1 MTYLRLVE
9 LCTQQPE
16 LLESRLREATTEV
29 LRSIMSI
36 QGASVAQLPR
46 AFGDVCNP
54 LEPLPFLQWQNDHFR
69 GDGGFE
75 NTTKG
80 AISCLKTPET
90 RCRETVS
97 LRRAAS

>member
-1 MTYLRLVE
+1 ME

-29 LRSIMSI
+29 IRSIMSI

-46 AFGDVCNP
+46 AFGDACNP

-75 NTTKG
+75 NTTKRG
-80 AISCLKTPET
+80 HILLETPEA
-90 RCRETVS
+90 RYRETVS
-97 LRRAAS
+97 LRRAAG